1 MAKKLTIDGIL
12 KHKKI
17 TDSQKGK
24 NFYSK
29 TFDAEIEIDCKNPEE
44 IIEIFADKNESE
56 YRKYLK
62 LIYACCPIFKAEEL
76 RKSYEVKEPYD
87 VITKVFGDNI
97 NEVMELGNFLLGK
110 FGFLDEETVKK
121 LKKQ

>member
-17 TDSQKGK
+17 TDSQKDK

-29 TFDAEIEIDCKNPEE
+29 TFDEEIEIDCKNPEE
-44 IIEIFADKNESE
+44 IIGIFADKNESD

-62 LIYACCPIFKAEEL
+62 VIYACCPIFKAPEL
-76 RKSYEVKEPYD
+76 REEYEVNEPYD
-87 VITKVFGDNI
+87 IISKVFGDNI
-97 NEVMELGNFLLGK
+97 SEVIDLGLFLTSK
-110 FGFLDEETVKK
+110 FGFLDEDTVKK